1 MITYLTKNIIRLL
14 LTTLAL
20 LIISGSISAQ
30 ETDEGKQDRIWKV
43 SIKGNERFEDIVIKK
58 FIATE
63 QPSIWKKLTFWGRS
77 GFHYSET
84 EIRKDVIRMERFY
97 QRRGFNDVEVSY
109 QVKPK
114 GRDWKKHVTFFVAE
128 NQPIRIDSVEIQ
140 LSATNKDSLFIR
152 EHASFNRT
160 LQRSPYRK
168 GRIYEPIEETEVI
181 ARFEQSLRQ
190 SGYPYSSTDVKA
202 YTDSAAKKTDL
213 VIRTEAGPR
222 ARFDSIL
229 VEGETTLADEYI
241 IRETGIKKGDY
252 YNERDMREAQR
263 EVFKHHLFRL
273 ALVSIPDQPKDTTLN
288 VLLRVK
294 ELPLRSIQWQLGAG
308 DFDRVI
314 EDDDR
319 ITVNNFWHLF
329 RTQTTWVY
337 RNVRGKGEQF
347 STSAKLSFYD
357 RKLSAEYL
365 FPYVYNTKSS
375 ININP
380 FYQFRDERSYDIL
393 TGGII
398 NTFGYEYNQNLTG
411 TFSYEFAI
419 NNESNIVSANE
430 QTSVE
435 EVLPDEFLSY
445 NISSFALN
453 LYYTKNLR
461 RGRSGLIV
469 QPFMEFSGL
478 FGESTFSF
486 NKASLDIRKYTELNR
501 SLVMATRVR
510 GGAIYTAGQDS
521 LPSDVKYFVG
531 GTNSVRG
538 WSTQFLGPKRIV
550 EIVSSDSKDGVET
563 TDTTL
568 SYIPVGGR
576 ALLNFN
582 VEFRQQLDGLLKGF
596 GVAAFLDGG
605 QVWRRTSDIN
615 LEDLQFGIGGGIRY
629 DSPIG
634 PIRIDVGYK
643 VNPNS
648 QDLKQFPGDI
658 DRGGNLERWD
668 IHFTIGQAF

>member
-1 MITYLTKNIIRLL
+1 M
-14 LTTLAL
+14 
-20 LIISGSISAQ
+20 
-30 ETDEGKQDRIWKV
+30 D
-43 SIKGNERFEDIVIKK
+43 
-58 FIATE
+58 
-63 QPSIWKKLTFWGRS
+63 
-77 GFHYSET
+77 
-84 EIRKDVIRMERFY
+84 
-97 QRRGFNDVEVSY
+97 
-109 QVKPK
+109 
-114 GRDWKKHVTFFVAE
+114 
-128 NQPIRIDSVEIQ
+128 
-140 LSATNKDSLFIR
+140 
-152 EHASFNRT
+152 FNRT
-160 LQRSPYRK
+160 LRRSPYRE

-190 SGYPYSSTDVKA
+190 SGYPYSNTQVKA
-202 YTDSAAKKTDL
+202 NTDSVAKRTDL
-213 VIRTEAGPR
+213 TISTEAGPR
-222 ARFDSIL
+222 ARFDSIF

-241 IRETGIKKGDY
+241 IREAGIKKGDY
-252 YNERDMREAQR
+252 YSETDMREAQR

-273 ALVSIPDQPKDTTLN
+273 ALVSIPEQPIDTTLN

-294 ELPLRSIQWQLGAG
+294 ELPIRSVQLQFGAG

-319 ITVNNFWHLF
+319 ITGNNFWHLF
-329 RTQTTWVY
+329 RTQATWVY

-347 STSAKLSFYD
+347 STSAKYSFYD

-393 TGGII
+393 SGGII
-398 NTFGYEYNQNLTG
+398 NTFGYEYNKNLTG

-419 NNESNIVSANE
+419 NNESNVVSGNE
-430 QTSVE
+430 RVNIE
-435 EVLPDEFLSY
+435 DVLPDEFLSY

-461 RGRSGLIV
+461 RGRRGVIV

-521 LPSDVKYFVG
+521 LPSDVRYFVG

-550 EIVSSDSKDGVET
+550 ENTITRTMNGVET

-568 SYIPVGGR
+568 TYIPVGGR
-576 ALLNFN
+576 ALFNFN
-582 VEFRQQLDGLLKGF
+582 VELRQQLDGLIKGF

-605 QVWRRTSDIN
+605 QVWRRTSDI
-615 LEDLQFGIGGGIRY
+615 DLQNIQFGIGGGIRY
-629 DSPIG
+629 ESPIG
-634 PIRIDVGYK
+634 PIRVDVGYK
-643 VNPNS
+643 VNPND
-648 QDLKQFPGDI
+648 QDLKQFPGGI
-658 DRGGNLERWD
+658 DRGGNHERFE

>member
-1 MITYLTKNIIRLL
+1 M
-14 LTTLAL
+14 
-20 LIISGSISAQ
+20 
-30 ETDEGKQDRIWKV
+30 D
-43 SIKGNERFEDIVIKK
+43 
-58 FIATE
+58 
-63 QPSIWKKLTFWGRS
+63 
-77 GFHYSET
+77 
-84 EIRKDVIRMERFY
+84 
-97 QRRGFNDVEVSY
+97 
-109 QVKPK
+109 
-114 GRDWKKHVTFFVAE
+114 
-128 NQPIRIDSVEIQ
+128 IQ
-140 LSATNKDSLFIR
+140 LSATKKDSLFIR
-152 EHASFNRT
+152 DQVNFDRT
-160 LQRSPYRK
+160 LRRSPYRK

-181 ARFEQSLRQ
+181 ARFEQTLRQ
-190 SGYPYSSTDVKA
+190 MGYPYSNTEVKA
-202 YTDSAAKKTDL
+202 YTDSVAKRTDL

-222 ARFDSIL
+222 ARFDSIS
-229 VEGETTLADEYI
+229 VEGETTLADNYI
-241 IRETGIKKGDY
+241 IRETGLKKGEY
-252 YNERDMREAQR
+252 YSESDMREAQR

-294 ELPLRSIQWQLGAG
+294 ELSLRSVQLQFGAG

-314 EDDDR
+314 EDEGR
-319 ITVNNFWHLF
+319 ISLSNSWHLL
-329 RTQTTWVY
+329 RTQATWVY

-347 STSAKLSFYD
+347 SASGKYSFYD

-398 NTFGYEYNQNLTG
+398 STFGYEYNRNLTG

-419 NNESNIVSANE
+419 NNESNVVSNNRQMTVE
-430 QTSVE
+430 QI
-435 EVLPDEFLSY
+435 LPDEFLSY

-461 RGRSGLIV
+461 RGRRGFIV
-469 QPFMEFSGL
+469 QPYMEFSGL

-501 SLVMATRVR
+501 NLVMATRIK

-538 WSTQFLGPKRIV
+538 WTTQFVGPKRIV
-550 EIVSSDSKDGVET
+550 ERVNSRTVNGAET

-568 SYIPVGGR
+568 VYVPVGGR

-582 VEFRQQLDGLLKGF
+582 VELRQQLDGILKGF
-596 GVAAFLDGG
+596 GVAAFFDGG
-605 QVWRRTSDIN
+605 QVWRRTSDVSLDN
-615 LEDLQFGIGGGIRY
+615 LQFGIGGGIRY
-629 DSPIG
+629 ESPIG

-643 VNPNS
+643 VNPTTE
-648 QDLKQFPGDI
+648 DLKQFPGGI
-658 DRGGNLERWD
+658 DNGSNLERWNF
-668 IHFTIGQAF
+668 HFTIGQAF